1 MKSARLGN
9 HTLSTS
15 SSAGLVQTMKSSS
28 LLSIRTIISFLS
40 EIQIIAMLSSKRP
53 LCLNL
58 LSLPHPKKRI
68 GKEEPQQGLHIEPW
82 WPRIL
87 QVVDTVEEKDI
98 IS

>member
-28 LLSIRTIISFLS
+28 LLSIRTVTSFLS
-40 EIQIIAMLSSKRP
+40 EIQTIATLSSKRP
-53 LCLNL
+53 LRSKL
-58 LSLPHPKKRI
+58 LSLPHPKKRTD
-68 GKEEPQQGLHIEPW
+68 KEEPQQGLHIEPW

-87 QVVDTVEEKDI
+87 QVVDTVEEKDTT
-98 IS
+98 S